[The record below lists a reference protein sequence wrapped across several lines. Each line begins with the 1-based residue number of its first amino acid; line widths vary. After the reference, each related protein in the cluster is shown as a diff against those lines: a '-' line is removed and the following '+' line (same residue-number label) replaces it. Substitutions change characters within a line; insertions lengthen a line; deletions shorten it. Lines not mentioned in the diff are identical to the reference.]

1 MLQLQDKMQKHLMS
15 QLFLTVPQR
24 HSCLPTI
31 PTIGETPHPNPWL
44 PLCTISGRNGKAS
57 CTIVRTNLH
66 CGSFCKRI
74 ICIAASFVR
83 ELRKIPV
90 LNFLLELL
98 ELICPL
104 SAVRQYI
111 FTRNREGSDEQIL
124 WKQIRCKSNYLT
136 SDKTYDGGAV
146 ERSCERKSVAKM
158 FSNDYKVF
166 QLELAFW

>member
-1 MLQLQDKMQKHLMS
+1 MLQLQDKMQKHFML
-15 QLFLTVPQR
+15 QLFWQFHKDTVAYQQYQQLGRPPTPIRDYLYAQYREGMER
-24 HSCLPTI
+24 HLVLS
-31 PTIGETPHPNPWL
+31 
-44 PLCTISGRNGKAS
+44 S
-57 CTIVRTNLH
+57 VQ
-66 CGSFCKRI
+66 
-74 ICIAASFVR
+74 ICIAAPFVR

-104 SAVRQYI
+104 SAVCQYI

-136 SDKTYDGGAV
+136 SDKTYDGGAT
-146 ERSCERKSVAKM
+146 ERSCERKSAAKT

>member
-1 MLQLQDKMQKHLMS
+1 MSSCCSCRIKCKNIWCCNFFWQFHKDTVAYQQYQQLGRRRPPTSIHDYLYAQYREGMERHLVLS
-15 QLFLTVPQR
+15 SVQ
-24 HSCLPTI
+24 
-31 PTIGETPHPNPWL
+31 
-44 PLCTISGRNGKAS
+44 
-57 CTIVRTNLH
+57 
-66 CGSFCKRI
+66 
-74 ICIAASFVR
+74 ICIAAPFVR

-136 SDKTYDGGAV
+136 SDKTYDGGAM
-146 ERSCERKSVAKM
+146 ERSCERKSAAKT